1 MIVERLKIEG
11 FRNYE
16 SSEAL
21 FSDNINVIIGGN
33 AQGKTNLLEAVY
45 YLTCGRSFRARS
57 DKELINFNADEAK
70 IEAQIFSGERSQT
83 LIAELSKFRK
93 KRLIVNGS
101 KLKTASELS
110 GRLTAVLF
118 CPDDLTIIRSSSM
131 YRRRLMDSCLSQLR
145 PKYAAAL
152 QEYRRLYEQKSRI
165 LRDRDPAMAVILD
178 EYSQRMCEVSAILI
192 SYRAKFVRILA
203 EKAKEIH
210 REFSGGNEDLDIFY
224 KTVKTIDDPMKKPS
238 ELLPFLLEHQFSHRQ
253 AEIDSCR
260 CLSGAHKDDLEIF
273 INNAEAKSFA
283 SQGQTR
289 TAAISLKMAER
300 EIHFEDRGEYP
311 VLLLD
316 DVLSELDAKRQ
327 DFILNRISSG
337 QVLITCC
344 EDQSI
349 SEKTGGKLITINS
362 GKVLG

>member
-33 AQGKTNLLEAVY
+33 AQGKTNLVEAVY

-57 DKELINFNADEAK
+57 DKELINFSCDEAK
-70 IEAQIFSGERSQT
+70 IEADIFSGERQQKLT
-83 LIAELSKFRK
+83 AELSRYRK

-118 CPDDLTIIRSSSM
+118 CPDDLTIIRSSSV
-131 YRRRLMDSCLSQLR
+131 YRRRLIDNCLSQLR
-145 PKYAAAL
+145 PKYSAAL

-165 LRDRDPAMAVILD
+165 LRDKDPAMAVMLD
-178 EYSQRMCEVSAILI
+178 DYSQRMCEVSAVLI
-192 SYRAKFVRILA
+192 SYRAKFVKVLA

-210 REFSGGNEDLDIFY
+210 REFSGGNEELAIYY

-238 ELLPFLLEHQFSHRQ
+238 ELLSYLLEHQFSHRQ

-273 INNAEAKSFA
+273 INGADAKSFA

-337 QVLITCC
+337 QVMITCC

-349 SEKTGGKLITINS
+349 SAKTGGKLITINN

>member
-1 MIVERLKIEG
+1 MV
-11 FRNYE
+11 
-16 SSEAL
+16 
-21 FSDNINVIIGGN
+21 
-33 AQGKTNLLEAVY
+33 
-45 YLTCGRSFRARS
+45 
-57 DKELINFNADEAK
+57 
-70 IEAQIFSGERSQT
+70 
-83 LIAELSKFRK
+83 
-93 KRLIVNGS
+93 
-101 KLKTASELS
+101 
-110 GRLTAVLF
+110 
-118 CPDDLTIIRSSSM
+118 
-131 YRRRLMDSCLSQLR
+131 
-145 PKYAAAL
+145 
-152 QEYRRLYEQKSRI
+152 
-165 LRDRDPAMAVILD
+165 
-178 EYSQRMCEVSAILI
+178 
-192 SYRAKFVRILA
+192 SYRAKFVKVLA

-210 REFSGGNEDLDIFY
+210 REFSGGNEELDIIY

-238 ELLPFLLEHQFSHRQ
+238 ELLPNLLEHQFSHRQ
-253 AEIDSCR
+253 AEIDSMR

-273 INNAEAKSFA
+273 INGADAKSFA

-327 DFILNRISSG
+327 DFILNKISSG

-349 SEKTGGKLITINS
+349 SKKTGGRLITINN

>member
-33 AQGKTNLLEAVY
+33 AQGKTNLIEAVY
-45 YLTCGRSFRARS
+45 YLTSGKSFRAKS
-57 DKELINFNADEAK
+57 DKELINFSSDDAK
-70 IEAQIFSGERSQT
+70 IEAQIFSAGRSQT
-83 LIAELSKFRK
+83 ISAELSKYRK

-118 CPDDLTIIRSSSM
+118 CPDDLTIIRSSSV
-131 YRRRLMDSCLSQLR
+131 YRRRLIDNCLSQLR

-152 QEYRRLYEQKSRI
+152 QEYRRLYEHKSRI
-165 LRDRDPAMAVILD
+165 LKDKDPVMAAILD
-178 EYSQRMCEVSAILI
+178 DYNQRMCEISAVLI
-192 SYRAKFVRILA
+192 SYRAKFIKILA

-210 REFSGGNEDLDIFY
+210 RDFSGGNEELEIVY
-224 KTVKTIDDPMKKPS
+224 KTVKTIGDSMQNPS
-238 ELLPFLLEHQFSHRQ
+238 ELLPLLLEHQFSHRQ

-273 INNAEAKSFA
+273 INSSEAKSFA

-300 EIHFEDRGEYP
+300 EIHFEDRGEFP

-316 DVLSELDAKRQ
+316 DVLSELDSKRQ
-327 DFILNRISSG
+327 DFILNRISGG

-349 SEKTGGKLITINS
+349 SQKTGGKLITINN